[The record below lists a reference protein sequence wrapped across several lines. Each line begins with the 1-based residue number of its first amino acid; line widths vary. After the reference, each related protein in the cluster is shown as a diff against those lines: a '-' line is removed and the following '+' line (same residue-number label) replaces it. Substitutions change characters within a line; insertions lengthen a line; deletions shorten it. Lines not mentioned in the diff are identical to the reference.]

1 MKLGRWKLLL
11 PLAVLVV
18 GSTIATSGALA
29 TTDQSNEV
37 RFAIMTDCKG
47 AFAFGYEVDTAG
59 TIAAL
64 SQYAGAKPKNRK
76 KPSAGMTGGTAGG
89 KRLNLVGIGCGDET
103 PALALKET
111 RRLMSQLKADVM
123 LGPLSGDEAVSI
135 ANWAKANPQKTVIIG
150 TAGSQDPT
158 MQIAPKNLFRYHGD
172 GAQWNAGLGEIVYK
186 KLGWRTAALI
196 GDDYSFPWTSAAGI
210 IADFCGIGG
219 KITKRVWTPP
229 QGGDYAP
236 FIRQL
241 PRPNQVDGYF
251 WLVGG
256 ANTGAALTAFEQ
268 AYGPV
273 NPRQHS
279 GNLFLYFL
287 GNFGTVAPKL
297 VGAYMGG
304 FGTAQT
310 GELKTAQAR
319 NYVRNASKWF
329 AKDVADINDGFYYN
343 YWNAAW
349 AMVQG
354 LDRSKGRVGAALQRA
369 LPRTLRPAFQVAN
382 GGVLRLDSRRQAI
395 QDQYPLQIVSKG
407 GKPAVSIA
415 GYVPNVDQT
424 FGGYFGPSKKAPGR
438 TVPACVKR
446 KLPWQGKIRV
456 VKNGV
461 ITNQVIK

>member
-1 MKLGRWKLLL
+1 MKVGKWKLLL
-11 PLAVLVV
+11 PLALLVV

-29 TTDQSNEV
+29 TPAQANEV
-37 RFAIMTDCKG
+37 RIAIMTDCKG

-59 TIAAL
+59 AIAAF
-64 SQYAGAKPKNRK
+64 SQYAGAKPKNKK
-76 KPSAGMTGGTAGG
+76 KPSAGMTGGMAGG

-111 RRLMSQLKADVM
+111 RRLMNQRRADVM
-123 LGPLSGDEAVSI
+123 IGPLSGDEAVAI
-135 ANWAKANPQKTVIIG
+135 ANWAKANPKKTVVIG

-219 KITKRVWTPP
+219 RITKRVWTPP

-241 PRPNQVDGYF
+241 PRPTQVDGYF
-251 WLVGG
+251 WLIGG

-268 AYGPV
+268 AYGSV
-273 NPRQHS
+273 KANQHS

-297 VGAYMGG
+297 IGSYMGG

-310 GELKTAQAR
+310 GLNTPRAKA
-319 NYVRNASKWF
+319 YVKNAGKWF
-329 AKDVADINDGFYYN
+329 PGQADVNDGFFYN

-349 AMVQG
+349 ALVQG
-354 LDRSKGRVGAALQRA
+354 LNKSKGQVGAALHRA
-369 LPRTLRPAFQVAN
+369 MPRTLKPAFQVAN
-382 GGVLRLDSRRQAI
+382 KGVLRLDGRRQAV
-395 QDQYPLQIVSKG
+395 QDQYPLQIVRG
-407 GKPAVSIA
+407 ADGKPAAKVA

-424 FGGYFGPSKKAPGR
+424 FGGYFGPKKKAPNR
-438 TVPACVKR
+438 AVPGCAKR

-456 VKNGV
+456 VRNGR
-461 ITNQVIK
+461 ITSQFIR